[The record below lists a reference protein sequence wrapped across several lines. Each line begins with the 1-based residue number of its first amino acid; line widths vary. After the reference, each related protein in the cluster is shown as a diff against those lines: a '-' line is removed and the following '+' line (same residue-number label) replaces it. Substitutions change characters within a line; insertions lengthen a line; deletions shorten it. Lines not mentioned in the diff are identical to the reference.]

1 MRHRFRLGLD
11 VSFGGCA
18 LPLARVRR
26 SHSAGALLAALLPI
40 GLVAP
45 AAHAGE
51 VEEANG
57 RLVDLEERVR
67 VLSVGFH
74 DTPDVDPTLA
84 ERRVLDAELMFNL
97 KNYREA
103 ATLLLDVV
111 DKYPT
116 ASVYDDA
123 LFLLGESLFQDKDQ
137 NSARTYFRQVVQKRT
152 GSRAEQNALG
162 RLIEIAL
169 RTGEMD
175 EVDDYLARLQ
185 NVPIAFLEP
194 SVPYVRGKYA
204 YFRGHLDEA
213 LAAFDSLP
221 PSNPYY
227 LRARYFVATIRVKQG
242 DLAAGLI
249 AFDAV
254 VRSQPQSDADQETQ
268 ELARLALGRLFY
280 ERGEFDRARDA
291 YDSIPRQSSHF
302 EEAMDELAWTA
313 IKAKDYKA
321 AYRALDLM
329 LLQSPDSPQAPE
341 LRLLMGNLHVR
352 MANFAL
358 ANDAFL
364 QARDQFEPIH
374 LQLKETRKK
383 AEADPRYFDTL
394 LGKGMEKFDIAVFVP
409 LKAVKWVKAE
419 PDVARVL
426 ALTEDVGDLQRGINE
441 ARETLNRLEL
451 AVGGQLQVG
460 IFPDLAQ
467 ARTSSSEVLNQL
479 VSMRQRFVG
488 KLRSLIWDK
497 LTVEDRARLDQVG
510 KERAALEVELRDLPL
525 SADKLKTR
533 EKQARSNLQQLDERA
548 SEFNVEIQG
557 MDAELVAIEQ
567 YFIRSRADQKIRPED
582 LTQPVQSLRQVISGL
597 RDSNESVRSEIAEAA
612 REATVAAA
620 TGDSDRN
627 AIALLIGVMKR
638 EREVFQGAR
647 GRLSPGDQGDFDAI
661 VSILARADAVQAKLA
676 ELDNRVDAAAQKRV
690 VELKRKLTHEKSELE
705 AAKGKLTGILTESE
719 SLGGGLAYAML
730 SKITDR
736 FYDLVVQSD
745 VGLVDVAW
753 GLKDER
759 TNAVSKLVNQQK
771 LELKSVEDDFHSLL
785 EEEK

>member
-1 MRHRFRLGLD
+1 
-11 VSFGGCA
+11 
-18 LPLARVRR
+18 
-26 SHSAGALLAALLPI
+26 
-40 GLVAP
+40 
-45 AAHAGE
+45 
-51 VEEANG
+51 
-57 RLVDLEERVR
+57 
-67 VLSVGFH
+67 
-74 DTPDVDPTLA
+74 
-84 ERRVLDAELMFNL
+84 
-97 KNYREA
+97 
-103 ATLLLDVV
+103 
-111 DKYPT
+111 
-116 ASVYDDA
+116 
-123 LFLLGESLFQDKDQ
+123 
-137 NSARTYFRQVVQKRT
+137 
-152 GSRAEQNALG
+152 
-162 RLIEIAL
+162 
-169 RTGEMD
+169 
-175 EVDDYLARLQ
+175 
-185 NVPIAFLEP
+185 
-194 SVPYVRGKYA
+194 
-204 YFRGHLDEA
+204 
-213 LAAFDSLP
+213 
-221 PSNPYY
+221 
-227 LRARYFVATIRVKQG
+227 
-242 DLAAGLI
+242 
-249 AFDAV
+249 
-254 VRSQPQSDADQETQ
+254 
-268 ELARLALGRLFY
+268 
-280 ERGEFDRARDA
+280 
-291 YDSIPRQSSHF
+291 
-302 EEAMDELAWTA
+302 
-313 IKAKDYKA
+313 
-321 AYRALDLM
+321 
-329 LLQSPDSPQAPE
+329 

-374 LQLKETRKK
+374 LQLKETRQK
-383 AEADPRYFDTL
+383 AQADPRYFDTL

-441 ARETLNRLEL
+441 AREVLNRLEL

-479 VSMRQRFVG
+479 VSMRERFVG
-488 KLRSLIWDK
+488 KMRALIGDK
-497 LTVEDRARLDQVG
+497 LAAEDKARLDQVG

-533 EKQARSNLQQLDERA
+533 ERQARANLQQLDERA

-567 YFIRSRADQKIRPED
+567 YFIRSRSDQKIRPED